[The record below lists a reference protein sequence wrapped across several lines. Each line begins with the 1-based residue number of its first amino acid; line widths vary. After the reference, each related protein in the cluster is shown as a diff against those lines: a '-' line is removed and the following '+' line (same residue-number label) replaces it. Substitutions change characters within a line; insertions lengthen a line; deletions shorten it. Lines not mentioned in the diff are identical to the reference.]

1 MSRKTKIKSK
11 LETGEGA
18 ARQREAPRL
27 AGLRAVLSGLNP
39 IRLFREPRPASERFA
54 AESLA
59 AAVSGRKL
67 DQYRVGQAEVFVS
80 IKGDTAYYE
89 VSEPGLSDREQE
101 VYKDLREDFYY
112 SLEPEAVEAKD
123 PMRYVEGAIWK
134 SAEELGLVEE
144 VRRGFAKYRYFIE
157 RDTFGFGKLH
167 ILMVDPDIEEITA
180 VRYGEPVRVIHKR
193 FTEFDW
199 LTTNIVFHSEMEIR
213 NYNQRLAQQLG
224 KTLTAAVPMVD
235 ATSERGDRFSFTF
248 GDEVT
253 HPGSS
258 LTVRKHPR
266 EPLSLAKLVENGTLS
281 PLAAA
286 YLWQVLEWRGFVDV
300 LGAVGSGKTTLLNS
314 LLASVSPN
322 RKMVTAE
329 DTLELSLPHENWH
342 RFHTRVGHF
351 ATAKEYDI
359 DLFDLVKEIMR
370 HRPDYIAVGEVRGAE
385 IKDLTHA
392 ASLGHSCAS
401 TFHADSPEKAM
412 LRMKSSAMGLS
423 DGDLLLIWCFPLT
436 ARIRMPGGKMV
447 YRLIGV
453 HELNASRDGKP
464 ELRRLFN
471 YDSRSDSLSPKSAS
485 EVVGR
490 SERLTDAAKAR
501 RVSRDELVR
510 EIERKAKFLKTMVR
524 REELDFRKY
533 TERIRE
539 FYGR

>member
-266 EPLSLAKLVENGTLS
+266 EPLSLAKLPE
-281 PLAAA
+281 
-286 YLWQVLEWRGFVDV
+286 
-300 LGAVGSGKTTLLNS
+300 SG
-314 LLASVSPN
+314 
-322 RKMVTAE
+322 
-329 DTLELSLPHENWH
+329 
-342 RFHTRVGHF
+342 
-351 ATAKEYDI
+351 
-359 DLFDLVKEIMR
+359 
-370 HRPDYIAVGEVRGAE
+370 RGAE
-385 IKDLTHA
+385 
-392 ASLGHSCAS
+392 
-401 TFHADSPEKAM
+401 
-412 LRMKSSAMGLS
+412 GLS
-423 DGDLLLIWCFPLT
+423 EKGGE
-436 ARIRMPGGKMV
+436 RPGRV
-447 YRLIGV
+447 
-453 HELNASRDGKP
+453 
-464 ELRRLFN
+464 
-471 YDSRSDSLSPKSAS
+471 SLSRAPRQS
-485 EVVGR
+485 GR
-490 SERLTDAAKAR
+490 PHG
-501 RVSRDELVR
+501 V
-510 EIERKAKFLKTMVR
+510 
-524 REELDFRKY
+524 
-533 TERIRE
+533 
-539 FYGR
+539 